1 MRILSN
7 PIIIPVLLHLLFAGA
22 GNDPSTPG
30 PQLLF
35 SSGFEEGV
43 YLDVFDGYYQ
53 PILGTDSETGFSW
66 PITVLGASES
76 ALHFTVPDSHR
87 KPHIFSNYKYYK
99 RILSKN
105 QLMEE
110 FEIRSLYQ
118 QVAKSS
124 LRILN
129 LSKLQGIP
137 LMNSGKFEEMK
148 FYPRIHIQNIGQRIE
163 KYYKLEIAIPSAL
176 IDESFTV
183 LHKYLKGY
191 NLDQNIYSI
200 PSTEPLFQMESKTV
214 IELVI
219 KLNAHNYSSFKESSI
234 DLKLYSTEGVH
245 EQTYK
250 LSDWLHYKGQQP
262 QIESF
267 VKKIEE

>member
-1 MRILSN
+1 MANAVGGDVFIGLN
-7 PIIIPVLLHLLFAGA
+7 VEKAKFV
-22 GNDPSTPG
+22 
-30 PQLLF
+30 
-35 SSGFEEGV
+35 GFEK
-43 YLDVFDGYYQ
+43 Q
-53 PILGTDSETGFSW
+53 PLNFPPENILLSLIQEQIQPRIDQLKIEK
-66 PITVLGASES
+66 LES

-163 KYYKLEIAIPSAL
+163 KYYKLEIAIPSSL